1 MALTVEDRLA
11 IQDLMALHGHLMD
24 SGDLDRLNELF
35 AADVVYDV
43 SAFGLGELR
52 GIEAIKQAALTLGD
66 DNPLGH
72 HVTNVVI
79 TAVDENSARVMSKG
93 IGIRPDGSGGTVVYS
108 DIVRLE
114 TGGWRIVHRTVIP
127 RKRPLRP

>member
-1 MALTVEDRLA
+1 
-11 IQDLMALHGHLMD
+11 MALHGHLMD
-24 SGDLDRLNELF
+24 NGELDRLNELF
-35 AADVVYDV
+35 TADVVYDL
-43 SAFGLGELR
+43 SALGLGELR
-52 GIEAIKQAALTLGD
+52 GIEAIKQAALALGD
-66 DNPLGH
+66 DNPPGH

-93 IGIRPDGSGGTVVYS
+93 IGVRADGSIGTVVYS

-127 RKRPLRP
+127 RKRPLHP